1 MRYAC
6 VVALLFL
13 TSGSVFGQKVR
24 VDYKKDLDFTRY
36 KTYGWDRGM
45 PARNPLIDKMIVE
58 AIERELGARGF
69 TKKDRDA
76 DVVVVYAAAVGADV
90 TMSYGSRGNTGAP
103 QQTGMPVGDMS
114 WSVTKGSISVT
125 MMDAKSKNLV
135 WQGSA
140 SDTLAAEPSNDMQ
153 KDAKRVEKQVN
164 RSVEKMFKKYPVAA
178 NAKN

>member
-6 VVALLFL
+6 VVALLL
-13 TSGSVFGQKVR
+13 LASGVLGQKVR

-58 AIERELGARGF
+58 AIERELASRGF
-69 TKKDRDA
+69 TKKDGDA

-90 TMSYGSRGNTGAP
+90 NMSYGSRGNTGAP
-103 QQTGMPVGDMS
+103 QQTGMPIGDTS
-114 WSVTKGSISVT
+114 WSVAKGSISVT
-125 MMDAKSKNLV
+125 LMDAKSKNLI

-153 KDAKRVEKQVN
+153 KDAKRVEKQVH